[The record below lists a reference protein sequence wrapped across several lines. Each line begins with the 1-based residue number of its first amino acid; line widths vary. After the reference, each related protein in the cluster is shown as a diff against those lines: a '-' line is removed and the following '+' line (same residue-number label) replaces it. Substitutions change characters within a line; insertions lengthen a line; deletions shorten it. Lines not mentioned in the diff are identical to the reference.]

1 MSILLFRRCLRLVL
15 ALSLSLL
22 GGQAIAS
29 VRVSASEVDRVATE
43 MAHHGLLGHHA
54 RCADAP
60 PAPRAA
66 EDDAQPF
73 KRRRDEIAVMP
84 WQMPA
89 GAAPASLQALAVAA
103 PATTCAPLP
112 LDDAIGPNAD
122 QARFLRACRGRAPPA
137 V

>member
-15 ALSLSLL
+15 ALSLSLI

-29 VRVSASEVDRVATE
+29 AGVSANDGDLIATE

-54 RCADAP
+54 HCTDAP

-73 KRRRDEIAVMP
+73 KRRRDEIAVTP
-84 WQMPA
+84 WQVPA

-112 LDDAIGPNAD
+112 LDDAIGSNDD

>member
-29 VRVSASEVDRVATE
+29 VRVSASEVDHVATE

-66 EDDAQPF
+66 EDDAHPF

-89 GAAPASLQALAVAA
+89 GAAHASLQALAVAA

-112 LDDAIGPNAD
+112 LDDAIGSNAD